1 MLITLM
7 GLIIAFLIVI
17 MLLQFF
23 RNKSSAPDRASAQ
36 PIQNPYVKPK
46 SQRVGYLEEPKK
58 SKAKSRSSDSEE
70 PVTEDPDEVLGIKQK
85 SESDSLVLS
94 VDEQSAVDEQA
105 VDFPQEKELVVLRLQ
120 APENRPY
127 SGYELLQ
134 SILANGFRYGEM
146 NIFHRFE
153 NKTSKGEVLYSLASA
168 IKPGTFDLPNM
179 GGFSTTALTLFIN
192 FNAVS
197 DPMKAFEMM
206 LHAAGSLT
214 DDIGGKVFDS
224 SGELLTKE
232 KVREICLMIH
242 RYEQKTKNLDLF
254 SELESEAASV

>member
-7 GLIIAFLIVI
+7 GLVIAFLLVM

-23 RNKSSAPDRASAQ
+23 KQKKTSEERYQAPE
-36 PIQNPYVKPK
+36 QNQDYIKPD
-46 SQRVGYLEEPKK
+46 SHRVGYLEPKRSKRK
-58 SKAKSRSSDSEE
+58 SKHLDAEQS
-70 PVTEDPDEVLGIKQK
+70 EDPDEVLGIKTAAT
-85 SESDSLVLS
+85 SLKEEIDKQQPAPQS
-94 VDEQSAVDEQA
+94 SNQAFPPEQ
-105 VDFPQEKELVVLRLQ
+105 ELFALRLQ

-134 SILANGFRYGEM
+134 SILANGFRYGKM

-153 NKTSKGEVLYSLASA
+153 NKTTKGEVLYSLASA

-214 DDIGGKVFDS
+214 DDIGGKVLDS
-224 SGELLTKE
+224 SGKLLTKE

-254 SELESEAASV
+254 SELESETASV